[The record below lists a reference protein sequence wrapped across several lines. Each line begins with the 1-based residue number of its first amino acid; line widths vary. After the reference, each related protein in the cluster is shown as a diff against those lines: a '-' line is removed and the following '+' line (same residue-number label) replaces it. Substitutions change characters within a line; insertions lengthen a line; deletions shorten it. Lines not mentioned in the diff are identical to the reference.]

1 MGGTELD
8 PQEDTQALLGLV
20 ESNDLEGVEKLL
32 GEETKTHVNDEL
44 LGVTPLM
51 IASSLGYVDVVE
63 ALVSERPISF
73 RVGSKTLKSNVAHT
87 YALAQLERKADVAA
101 KDMDGKTAY
110 SWPSCSDSS
119 SVPISSSDAV
129 SYTHLTLPTILLV

>member
-63 ALVSERPISF
+63 ALVSERPIAF
-73 RVGSKTLKSNVAHT
+73 CVGSKISNSWRLDTFLRARSWSARRT
-87 YALAQLERKADVAA
+87 SRRRTW
-101 KDMDGKTAY
+101 TAR
-110 SWPSCSDSS
+110 P
-119 SVPISSSDAV
+119 
-129 SYTHLTLPTILLV
+129 PTPGRRTS

>member
-1 MGGTELD
+1 MAQITEAMGGTELD

-32 GEETKTHVNDEL
+32 GEESKTHVNDEL

-63 ALVSERPISF
+63 ALVSQRPFLFASAQRF
-73 RVGSKTLKSNVAHT
+73 RIRG
-87 YALAQLERKADVAA
+87 
-101 KDMDGKTAY
+101 G
-110 SWPSCSDSS
+110 
-119 SVPISSSDAV
+119 
-129 SYTHLTLPTILLV
+129 